1 VNVTLIGAGVLGT
14 ALGILLQRAGYRIVA
29 ISSRT
34 VRSAEAAR
42 ALIGS
47 GEVVGD
53 ARLAVMGADIVLLAV
68 PDRFIPNLSI
78 QVAGGGALKRGAVVA
93 HLAGGLPSRILAG
106 VSAAGGFRGSAHPL
120 QTFADVDV
128 ALHSLPDSFFFLE
141 GDPEAVD
148 VLRSMVLALNCRP
161 VELEGSQKALY
172 HAGAAAASNFV
183 VALVEYAREL
193 LVRAGVPPDVA
204 LPALLPLVRGTL
216 ANLER
221 VGLPDALTGP
231 IARGDLGTVRNHIRS
246 LQALPGD
253 VIRVYRELGRQTV
266 QVALRKGTLSKERA
280 RVIVDALAEGEYP
293 LPPGTGGIGPGSL
306 PEAPF
311 AP

>member
-1 VNVTLIGAGVLGT
+1 VNVTLVGAGVLGT
-14 ALGILLQRAGYRIVA
+14 SLGILLQRAGYRIVA
-29 ISSRT
+29 ITSRT

-42 ALIGS
+42 ALIGA

-68 PDRFIPNLSI
+68 PDRFIPNLAME
-78 QVAGGGALKRGAVVA
+78 VASGGALKRGAVVA
-93 HLAGGLPSRILAG
+93 HLAGGLPSRVLAG

-120 QTFADVDV
+120 QSFADVDV
-128 ALHSLPDSFFFLE
+128 AVRSLPDSFFFLE
-141 GDPEAVD
+141 GEKDAVD
-148 VLRSMVLALNCRP
+148 VLRSMVLAIHGRP
-161 VELEGSQKALY
+161 VEIESAQKALY

-204 LPALLPLVRGTL
+204 LPALLPLVKGTL

-246 LQALPGD
+246 LRALPGD

-266 QVALRKGTLSKERA
+266 QVALRKGTLSKDRA
-280 RVIVDALAEGEYP
+280 RLIVDALAEGEFP
-293 LPPGTGGIGPGSL
+293 LPPGAGGIGPDDV
-306 PEAPF
+306 PHAPF
-311 AP
+311 TP